1 MSESS
6 RVEEFA
12 HRFAVALIVTLVV
25 SVASIGG
32 AYWKANDWWDETAT
46 VDVQVDE
53 QESGPAANFLIIGSD
68 TRAFVDDVADEERF
82 GSAAD
87 QGGQRSDTIMV
98 VHVDPEA
105 ETGMLVSF
113 PRDLWVQVPGL
124 GPAKINAAYNGGPQ
138 RVIDTIKQNFDIPIH
153 HYLEVNFEGFRNIVD
168 AVGSVSMHFAAPAR
182 DTITGLSIA
191 EAGCHALDGDQA
203 LALVRSRAFEYQ
215 DENGEWR
222 SDDKFDLGRIERQQ
236 SFVRALADEAVHDV
250 VRNPTRLGS
259 ILDKALAEEN
269 LQRDEKLG
277 LSDLTALVDTFRDV
291 DPVAL
296 ETITVPTRR
305 EFIDGQDALVLLEE
319 EAAPIFERLR
329 SFGGEDGVPTDVA
342 PEDVSVA
349 VWNGSGV
356 AGRARAVLDAL
367 IAQGFEGVEPPE
379 NAERN
384 DFAVTEVRHGRGA
397 TAKARLVLG
406 YLGGAGRTVEL
417 AEAPDVA
424 EVLVVVGRDFEEV
437 VPPATAP
444 TSAPAHAS
452 AGDTGAVTT
461 ATTAPPVDDPT
472 VPRAC

>member
-1 MSESS
+1 
-6 RVEEFA
+6 VKEFA
-12 HRFAVALIVTLVV
+12 QRFAVALVVTFVL

-32 AYWKANDWWDETAT
+32 AYWKANDWWDDTAT

-53 QESGPAANFLIIGSD
+53 QEAGQAANFLIIGSD
-68 TRAFVDDVADEERF
+68 TRSFIDDVADEEHF

-98 VHVDPEA
+98 AHVDPDA

-124 GPAKINAAYNGGPQ
+124 GPSKINAAYNAGPQ

-182 DTITGLSIA
+182 DTVTGLSIA

-215 DENGEWR
+215 DADGEWR
-222 SDDKFDLGRIERQQ
+222 GDDKFDLGRIERQQ
-236 SFVRALADEAVHDV
+236 SFVRALADEMVHDV

-277 LSDLTALVDTFRDV
+277 LSDVTALVDTFRDV
-291 DPVAL
+291 DPAAL

-305 EFIDGQDALVLLEE
+305 EFIDGQDALVLVEE

-329 SFGGEDGVPTDVA
+329 SFGGEDDVPAGVA
-342 PEDVSVA
+342 PQDVSVA

-356 AGRARAVLDAL
+356 GGRARAVLDAL
-367 IAQGFEGVEPPE
+367 VAQGFEGVEPPA

-384 DFAVTEVRHGRGA
+384 DFAVTEVRHGPDGA
-397 TAKARLVLG
+397 AKARLVLG

-417 AEAPDVA
+417 AEPPDVA
-424 EVLVVVGRDFEEV
+424 EVLVVVGRDFAEV
-437 VPPATAP
+437 APPATSA
-444 TSAPAHAS
+444 TSAPADAR
-452 AGDTGAVTT
+452 AGDGDAATTPSTT
-461 ATTAPPVDDPT
+461 ATPVDDPT